1 MGRKGKKTPA
11 VFIDRDGTL
20 IHERHYLRTV
30 KGLRLFAGAVKAMK
44 LLKEAGFKLIMV
56 TNQSGIGRGYLTE
69 ATLAR
74 IHAHLEKMLK
84 KQGVSFDGVYY
95 CPHHPDVKC
104 SCRKPNLGMVR
115 AAQRRF
121 GLDLKRSYV
130 IGDHVNDF
138 LLAQNMK
145 GTGIFVLTGHG
156 KHEQE
161 KIRKSKGV
169 LRPDHIEKNI
179 LTAARLIIRH
189 KDRR

>member
-44 LLKEAGFKLIMV
+44 LLKEAGF
-56 TNQSGIGRGYLTE
+56 TE